1 MLVEERKSLS
11 QPVTV
16 SRSTVS
22 SAIVPVLA
30 PYIGETMARASVD
43 AQLRKLG
50 PSEGPLTP
58 TEVHTLIEKL
68 GQGLNV
74 FVGRTRANDV
84 VESMRA
90 AVATIGLG

>member
-1 MLVEERKSLS
+1 MRGEERTALGP
-11 QPVTV
+11 PVTL

-30 PYIGETMARASVD
+30 PFIGETMARASVD

-50 PSEGPLTP
+50 RSEEPLTASD
-58 TEVHTLIEKL
+58 VHALIEKL

-74 FVGRTRANDV
+74 FVGRARANDV

-90 AVATIGLG
+90 AVATVGLE